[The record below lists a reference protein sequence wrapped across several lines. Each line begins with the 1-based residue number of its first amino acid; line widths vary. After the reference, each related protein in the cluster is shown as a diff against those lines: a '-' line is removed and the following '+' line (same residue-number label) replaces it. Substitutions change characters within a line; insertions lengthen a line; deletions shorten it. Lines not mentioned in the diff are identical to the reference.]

1 MKVGFMIDLRRLA
14 ALRAVRQEGTVT
26 EAASTLHL
34 SASAVS
40 QQIKQLE
47 HELGVQLLVREGRRV
62 HPTEVAL
69 KLLEHADVIY
79 AEWERTKAELDQ
91 YAIGSPGVLK
101 LSGFPSAISSL
112 LAPAAAMLQAEHRY
126 LKVRITEAE
135 TDACFSR
142 LLAQETDIAILML
155 SSASSPTPKDPRFEQ
170 IQLFEEP
177 LDLLVSNE
185 NRLAKRGSIRLSDA
199 SREDWIAPAAG
210 TIDHLESVQ
219 AYCASAGFVP
229 HIVHEAKEWDCI
241 SALVAGGFGV
251 CLFPRFV
258 ATRYEGSVTRL
269 ELRAGQRV
277 GRRLLACIRRG
288 SGGQPHID
296 RGLRALEAISRALH
310 AQNEKGSESG
320 FVSR

>member
-1 MKVGFMIDLRRLA
+1 
-14 ALRAVRQEGTVT
+14 
-26 EAASTLHL
+26 
-34 SASAVS
+34 
-40 QQIKQLE
+40 
-47 HELGVQLLVREGRRV
+47 
-62 HPTEVAL
+62 
-69 KLLEHADVIY
+69 
-79 AEWERTKAELDQ
+79 
-91 YAIGSPGVLK
+91 
-101 LSGFPSAISSL
+101 
-112 LAPAAAMLQAEHRY
+112 
-126 LKVRITEAE
+126 
-135 TDACFSR
+135 
-142 LLAQETDIAILML
+142 ML